1 MNNIVQISDDLLP
14 DADVAG
20 HSEIG
25 NFEGTIGDF
34 GVLTLR
40 SGYFFALSP
49 NRNCSLWTEQN
60 FGVSKIRPRVLPAV

>member
-1 MNNIVQISDDLLP
+1 MNKIVPRSDDLLP

-40 SGYFFALSP
+40 SGYFCFYSARPGVTS
-49 NRNCSLWTEQN
+49 S
-60 FGVSKIRPRVLPAV
+60 FGAIFLIL